1 MNDIGRE
8 LITLLPTDTYKF
20 KVPSLRNLAYTA
32 PYMHDGRFLN
42 VDAVLEH
49 YNSQVV
55 QTSNL
60 DPLLY
65 SNGKNGISLTAEEK
79 GKLLIFLNTLN
90 DRKFI
95 TNPIIAEQ

>member
-1 MNDIGRE
+1 
-8 LITLLPTDTYKF
+8 
-20 KVPSLRNLAYTA
+20 
-32 PYMHDGRFLN
+32 MHDGRFFN

-60 DPLLY
+60 DSLLR
-65 SNGKNGISLTAEEK
+65 SNGKTGISLNEEEK

-90 DRKFI
+90 DRNFI
-95 TNPIIAEQ
+95 TNPLIAEQ